1 MKYPQTLTSW
11 LFYSTSVLEQDLMH
25 YGPEEFKALKD
36 GEEL

>member
-1 MKYPQTLTSW
+1 MKYPPTLTSW
-11 LFYSTSVLEQDLMH
+11 LFYSIGVLGQDLIH